1 VLPCLCSASRGM
13 RNGKKMM
20 GMKSGEFSC
29 GLFLIFV
36 SMLTVGLAQ
45 TAKGQSSPGQPS
57 HGQCP
62 AELPVIASAPLERVL
77 SQMDSAA
84 SSFRTTEAAVLW
96 DQYQKVVD
104 EHEAQKGKV
113 YFRRSGKEIQMAADI
128 TEPDQKYVL
137 FTGAKV
143 QVYQPK
149 IEQVTAYNTGKNR
162 EAFESFLVLGFGGRG
177 HDLLKSFQVKY
188 LGDEKMDAMGTAKLE
203 LVPKAANIRNNVDHI
218 VLWIDPARGISVQQ
232 QFFFGPSGDYRLAKY
247 SGIKVNEKIPD
258 VVFKLKTTE
267 KTKFVSTQD

>member
-20 GMKSGEFSC
+20 GMKPGEFSC
-29 GLFLIFV
+29 GLFLIIV
-36 SMLTVGLAQ
+36 SLLTVGLAQ
-45 TAKGQSSPGQPS
+45 TAKGQSSPGQP
-57 HGQCP
+57 P
-62 AELPVIASAPLERVL
+62 ADPPANASAPLERVL

-104 EHEAQKGKV
+104 EHEEQKGKV

-128 TEPDQKYVL
+128 TDPDQKYVL

-177 HDLLKSFQVKY
+177 HDMLKSFQVKY
-188 LGDEKMDAMGTAKLE
+188 LGDEKIDAMGTAKLE

-218 VLWIDPARGISVQQ
+218 VLWIDAARGISVQQ

-247 SGIKVNEKIPD
+247 SAIKVNEKIPD
-258 VVFKLKTTE
+258 AVFKLKTTE